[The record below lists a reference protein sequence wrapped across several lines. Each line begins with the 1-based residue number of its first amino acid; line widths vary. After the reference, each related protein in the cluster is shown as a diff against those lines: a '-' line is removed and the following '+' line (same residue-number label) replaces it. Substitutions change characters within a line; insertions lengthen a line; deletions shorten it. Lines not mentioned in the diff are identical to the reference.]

1 MFDELTHRTRPG
13 PRRASAL
20 APLLVLVLC
29 SMSPAFAHTTTGT
42 SSITA
47 PAVQE
52 TLRLGGTAAIENAHV
67 GRNGAITD
75 QSGSTDLYRVG
86 FL

>member
-1 MFDELTHRTRPG
+1 LFDELTHRTRPG
-13 PRRASAL
+13 PRGAPAL
-20 APLLVLVLC
+20 ALVPVLVLC
-29 SMSPAFAHTTTGT
+29 SMSPAFAHTTMGT
-42 SSITA
+42 TSITA
-47 PAVQE
+47 AVQVTVKLDGMTTTE
-52 TLRLGGTAAIENAHV
+52 AAHV